1 MRSAGLVTLLASA
14 LLARAVASRPV
25 APRVTFTE
33 SIAPIV
39 FANCVTCHR
48 PGEAAPFSL
57 ISYEDVMKRG
67 ELIVKVT
74 QSRYMPPWRAAHG
87 YGEFKDERRLTDDQI
102 ATIAAW
108 VKEGMP
114 RGDAAKMPKLPE
126 FADGW
131 QLGKPDLILE
141 MPEGFDVPASGPDVY
156 RNFALPT
163 GITEDRW
170 VRAVEYRPS
179 SRRVVHHALF
189 GFIRGGAVTD
199 IAGSDGQPGF
209 RGLAPV
215 AFFPG
220 FAPAGELGG
229 WAVGATPRFQPDG
242 LSMALPK
249 NSDFV
254 LQLHFHPTG
263 KPETERSRV
272 GLYFADTP
280 PDRKL
285 MTPGVPGLFGLLANI
300 DIPPGEKN
308 YTIDG
313 HLTLQADMRV
323 YGADAHAH
331 YLGKEMKATATL
343 PDGSTRPLLWITDWD
358 FNWQDRYIY
367 KEPILLPKGTKIDVT
382 ISYDNSA
389 ENPRNPN
396 SPPKRVLWG
405 VQSLDEMGIV
415 RFQMAVANKE
425 DEPAVQAFMV
435 AAVKAAISQ
444 AVKDG
449 TLKRLAEE
457 QRKLKGGG
465 GDR

>member
-1 MRSAGLVTLLASA
+1 MRSAALVVLLASA
-14 LLARAVASRPV
+14 LLVRTAATRP
-25 APRVTFTE
+25 AAERVTFSET
-33 SIAPIV
+33 IAPILY
-39 FANCVTCHR
+39 ANCVTCHR
-48 PGEAAPFSL
+48 QGEAAPFPL
-57 ISYEDVMKRG
+57 IAYDDAAKRG
-67 ELIVKVT
+67 RLIAEVT
-74 QSRYMPPWRAAHG
+74 QSRYMPPWKAVHG
-87 YGEFKDERRLTDDQI
+87 YGEFVGERRLTDEQI
-102 ATIAAW
+102 AAIATW
-108 VKEGMP
+108 VRDGMP
-114 RGDAAKMPKLPE
+114 RGDVAKMPSLPA

-141 MPEGFDVPASGPDVY
+141 MPEGFEVPASGPDVY

-163 GITEDRW
+163 GLAEDRW

-179 SRRVVHHALF
+179 ARRVVHHALF
-189 GFIRGGAVTD
+189 GYIRGGAVKD

-229 WAVGATPRFQPDG
+229 WAVGATPQFQPEG

-272 GLYFADTP
+272 GLYFADVP

-300 DIPPGEKN
+300 DIPPGEKH

-313 HLTLQADMRV
+313 HLTLVADMRV

-343 PDGSTRPLLWITDWD
+343 PDGSTRPLLWINDWD

-367 KEPILLPKGTKIDVT
+367 KEPILLPKGTRIDVT
-382 ISYDNSA
+382 IAYDNSA
-389 ENPRNPN
+389 DNPRNPN

-405 VQSLDEMGIV
+405 VQSFDEMGIV

-435 AAVKAAISQ
+435 AAVKAAIGQ

-449 TLKRLAEE
+449 TLKRLGEE

-465 GDR
+465 NR

>member
-25 APRVTFTE
+25 APNVTFAE

-179 SRRVVHHALF
+179 SRRVV
-189 GFIRGGAVTD
+189 
-199 IAGSDGQPGF
+199 
-209 RGLAPV
+209 
-215 AFFPG
+215 
-220 FAPAGELGG
+220 
-229 WAVGATPRFQPDG
+229 
-242 LSMALPK
+242 
-249 NSDFV
+249 
-254 LQLHFHPTG
+254 
-263 KPETERSRV
+263 
-272 GLYFADTP
+272 
-280 PDRKL
+280 
-285 MTPGVPGLFGLLANI
+285 
-300 DIPPGEKN
+300 
-308 YTIDG
+308 
-313 HLTLQADMRV
+313 
-323 YGADAHAH
+323 
-331 YLGKEMKATATL
+331 
-343 PDGSTRPLLWITDWD
+343 
-358 FNWQDRYIY
+358 
-367 KEPILLPKGTKIDVT
+367 
-382 ISYDNSA
+382 
-389 ENPRNPN
+389 
-396 SPPKRVLWG
+396 
-405 VQSLDEMGIV
+405 
-415 RFQMAVANKE
+415 
-425 DEPAVQAFMV
+425 
-435 AAVKAAISQ
+435 
-444 AVKDG
+444 
-449 TLKRLAEE
+449 
-457 QRKLKGGG
+457 
-465 GDR
+465 